1 MRKTSNKKH
10 SRGDDLID
18 NEQKPS
24 YNKKVKSSDNSND
37 LYPKKGESSDDTI
50 TDDPSNE
57 TLNDV
62 ENDKDKGIDKDNN
75 DDITDDPSNETSNDI
90 ENDKDNGVDK
100 DNNDDINNDSE
111 DKKERLIN
119 KLGSNIID
127 EWLISLRTMK
137 KMNISGVNLNS
148 NNNLVLV
155 TEEDGALILY
165 SYPDDEEGQK
175 PKYQAQYC
183 TRNEGPYVYIQSS
196 GEGNGNGLPNNEGSQ
211 KLKHQAQYRK
221 GKKRLH
227 KGELLPVKENPRLF
241 KEPPE
246 GPPERLGPVKENPGF
261 EKFEEVSSDN
271 ESDGKN
277 HKKNEKNYNLDDKAV
292 NLGKD
297 LHEILQFIHKLP
309 TCPPTRDKKI
319 FSWNEL
325 YRQAIIN
332 HLMNDSEFS
341 FLKGFKQLIGDSL
354 NDIILMDI
362 PSSNHTRVPFIAKDE
377 NEIKNILHKLVG
389 NIFNSITGSTKSQ
402 VAKEILRRKDLRF
415 HVEVWKSYVCLQAF
429 CSANL
434 KRNRGETTRSQA
446 KKKIIEEYPNIDL
459 GDLDLMLQISPRI
472 YRLLQVSNGNWVLLD
487 VFEEITPT
495 FFKSKMKVGANFEIW
510 LNLVRTGQMA
520 DYKKGPTMCGEGK
533 KFMKEAK
540 LDIVKAYF
548 NGVDENL
555 KDFIADDD
563 EM

>member
-18 NEQKPS
+18 NKQKPS
-24 YNKKVKSSDNSND
+24 YNKKVKSSDNGND

-50 TDDPSNE
+50 TDDPNVENDKDNGIDKDNNDDITDDSN
-57 TLNDV
+57 V

-137 KMNISGVNLNS
+137 KMNISDVNLNS
-148 NNNLVLV
+148 NNNTVLV

-165 SYPDDEEGQK
+165 SYPDDEE
-175 PKYQAQYC
+175 
-183 TRNEGPYVYIQSS
+183 

-241 KEPPE
+241 KGPSEGPPE
-246 GPPERLGPVKENPGF
+246 GPPERLGSVKENPGF

-297 LHEILQFIHKLP
+297 LHKILQFIHKLL

-319 FSWNEL
+319 FSQNEL

-389 NIFNSITGSTKSQ
+389 NIFNSVTGSTKSQ
-402 VAKEILRRKDLRF
+402 VAKEILRR
-415 HVEVWKSYVCLQAF
+415 
-429 CSANL
+429 
-434 KRNRGETTRSQA
+434 
-446 KKKIIEEYPNIDL
+446 
-459 GDLDLMLQISPRI
+459 
-472 YRLLQVSNGNWVLLD
+472 
-487 VFEEITPT
+487 
-495 FFKSKMKVGANFEIW
+495 
-510 LNLVRTGQMA
+510 QMA
-520 DYKKGPTMCGEGK
+520 DYKKGPTICGEGK

>member
-1 MRKTSNKKH
+1 MS
-10 SRGDDLID
+10 
-18 NEQKPS
+18 
-24 YNKKVKSSDNSND
+24 
-37 LYPKKGESSDDTI
+37 
-50 TDDPSNE
+50 
-57 TLNDV
+57 
-62 ENDKDKGIDKDNN
+62 
-75 DDITDDPSNETSNDI
+75 
-90 ENDKDNGVDK
+90 
-100 DNNDDINNDSE
+100 
-111 DKKERLIN
+111 
-119 KLGSNIID
+119 
-127 EWLISLRTMK
+127 
-137 KMNISGVNLNS
+137 
-148 NNNLVLV
+148 
-155 TEEDGALILY
+155 
-165 SYPDDEEGQK
+165 
-175 PKYQAQYC
+175 
-183 TRNEGPYVYIQSS
+183 
-196 GEGNGNGLPNNEGSQ
+196 
-211 KLKHQAQYRK
+211 
-221 GKKRLH
+221 
-227 KGELLPVKENPRLF
+227 
-241 KEPPE
+241 

-271 ESDGKN
+271 KSDGKN
-277 HKKNEKNYNLDDKAV
+277 HKKNEKNYNLDNKAV

-297 LHEILQFIHKLP
+297 LYKILQFIHKLP

-332 HLMNDSEFS
+332 HLINDSEFS

-362 PSSNHTRVPFIAKDE
+362 PFSNHTRVPFIAKDE

-389 NIFNSITGSTKSQ
+389 NIFNSVTGSTKSQ
-402 VAKEILRRKDLRF
+402 VTKEILRRKDLRF
-415 HVEVWKSYVCLQAF
+415 YVEVWKSYVCLQAF

>member
-10 SRGDDLID
+10 SKGDDLID

-24 YNKKVKSSDNSND
+24 YNKKVKSSDNGND
-37 LYPKKGESSDDTI
+37 LYPKKEESSDNTI

-57 TLNDV
+57 TSNDV

-75 DDITDDPSNETSNDI
+75 DDITDDPS
-90 ENDKDNGVDK
+90 
-100 DNNDDINNDSE
+100 
-111 DKKERLIN
+111 
-119 KLGSNIID
+119 SNIID

-148 NNNLVLV
+148 NNNTVLV

-165 SYPDDEEGQK
+165 SYPDDEEG
-175 PKYQAQYC
+175 
-183 TRNEGPYVYIQSS
+183 
-196 GEGNGNGLPNNEGSQ
+196 EGNDNGLPNNEGSQ

-241 KEPPE
+241 KGPPE
-246 GPPERLGPVKENPGF
+246 GPPEGPSERLGPVKENPGF

-309 TCPPTRDKKI
+309 TCPPTR
-319 FSWNEL
+319 
-325 YRQAIIN
+325 
-332 HLMNDSEFS
+332 
-341 FLKGFKQLIGDSL
+341 FKQLIGDSL

-362 PSSNHTRVPFIAKDE
+362 PFSNHTRVPFIAKDE
-377 NEIKNILHKLVG
+377 NEIKNILHKLVD
-389 NIFNSITGSTKSQ
+389 NIFNSVTGSTKSQ

-472 YRLLQVSNGNWVLLD
+472 YRLLQVSNSNWVLLD

-495 FFKSKMKVGANFEIW
+495 FFKSKMKVGANFKIW

-540 LDIVKAYF
+540 LNIVKAYF

>member
-62 ENDKDKGIDKDNN
+62 ENDGIDKDNN
-75 DDITDDPSNETSNDI
+75 DDITNDLSNETSNDIENDKDNGIDKDNNDDITNDPSNETSNDI

-100 DNNDDINNDSE
+100 DNNNDINNDSE

-127 EWLISLRTMK
+127 EWLIFLRTMK

-148 NNNLVLV
+148 NNNTVLV
-155 TEEDGALILY
+155 TEEKGALILF

-183 TRNEGPYVYIQSS
+183 TRNEELYFYIQSS

-221 GKKRLH
+221 GTTRETTE
-227 KGELLPVKENPRLF
+227 GPPER
-241 KEPPE
+241 PPE
-246 GPPERLGPVKENPGF
+246 GPPERLGPVKENPEF

-271 ESDGKN
+271 KSDGKN
-277 HKKNEKNYNLDDKAV
+277 HKKNEKNYNFDDKAV

-319 FSWNEL
+319 FSQNEL

-472 YRLLQVSNGNWVLLD
+472 Y
-487 VFEEITPT
+487 
-495 FFKSKMKVGANFEIW
+495 SKMKVGANFEIW

-540 LDIVKAYF
+540 LDIIKAYF

>member
-10 SRGDDLID
+10 SKGDDLID

-24 YNKKVKSSDNSND
+24 YNKKVKSSDNGND
-37 LYPKKGESSDDTI
+37 LYPKKEESSDNTI

-57 TLNDV
+57 TSNDVENDKDNGIDKDNNDDITDDSNV

-75 DDITDDPSNETSNDI
+75 DDITDDPNI
-90 ENDKDNGVDK
+90 ENDKDNSVDK

-148 NNNLVLV
+148 NNNTVLV

-165 SYPDDEEGQK
+165 SYPDDEEG
-175 PKYQAQYC
+175 
-183 TRNEGPYVYIQSS
+183 
-196 GEGNGNGLPNNEGSQ
+196 EGNDNGLPNNEGSQ

-241 KEPPE
+241 KGPPE
-246 GPPERLGPVKENPGF
+246 GPPEGPSERLGPVKENPGF

-319 FSWNEL
+319 FSRNEL

-362 PSSNHTRVPFIAKDE
+362 PFSNHTRVPFIAKDE
-377 NEIKNILHKLVG
+377 NEIKNILHKLVD
-389 NIFNSITGSTKSQ
+389 NIFNSVTGSTKSQ

-472 YRLLQVSNGNWVLLD
+472 YRLLQVSNSNWVLLD

-495 FFKSKMKVGANFEIW
+495 FFKSKMKVGANFKIW

-540 LDIVKAYF
+540 LNIVKAYF

>member
-18 NEQKPS
+18 NEQKSS
-24 YNKKVKSSDNSND
+24 YNKKVKSSDNGND
-37 LYPKKGESSDDTI
+37 LYPKKGDVENNKDNGIDKDNNDNI
-50 TDDPSNE
+50 TDDSN
-57 TLNDV
+57 V

-75 DDITDDPSNETSNDI
+75 DDITNDPSNETSNDI

-148 NNNLVLV
+148 NNNSVLV

-165 SYPDDEEGQK
+165 SYPDDEE
-175 PKYQAQYC
+175 
-183 TRNEGPYVYIQSS
+183 

-227 KGELLPVKENPRLF
+227 KGELLPVKENSRLF
-241 KEPPE
+241 KGPPE

-319 FSWNEL
+319 FSRNEL

-402 VAKEILRRKDLRF
+402 VAKEILRRKDLCF

>member
-1 MRKTSNKKH
+1 
-10 SRGDDLID
+10 
-18 NEQKPS
+18 
-24 YNKKVKSSDNSND
+24 
-37 LYPKKGESSDDTI
+37 
-50 TDDPSNE
+50 
-57 TLNDV
+57 
-62 ENDKDKGIDKDNN
+62 
-75 DDITDDPSNETSNDI
+75 
-90 ENDKDNGVDK
+90 
-100 DNNDDINNDSE
+100 
-111 DKKERLIN
+111 
-119 KLGSNIID
+119 
-127 EWLISLRTMK
+127 MK
-137 KMNISGVNLNS
+137 KMNISDVNLNS
-148 NNNLVLV
+148 NNNTVLV

-165 SYPDDEEGQK
+165 SYPDDKEGQK

-183 TRNEGPYVYIQSS
+183 TRNEELYVYIQSS

-221 GKKRLH
+221 NKKRLH
-227 KGELLPVKENPRLF
+227 KGELLPIKENLRLF
-241 KEPPE
+241 KGPPE

-319 FSWNEL
+319 FSQNEL

-377 NEIKNILHKLVG
+377 NEIKNILHKLV
-389 NIFNSITGSTKSQ
+389 
-402 VAKEILRRKDLRF
+402 
-415 HVEVWKSYVCLQAF
+415 
-429 CSANL
+429 
-434 KRNRGETTRSQA
+434 
-446 KKKIIEEYPNIDL
+446 
-459 GDLDLMLQISPRI
+459 
-472 YRLLQVSNGNWVLLD
+472 D